1 MFSDSINSLINS
13 SNKGNAQSRVIEI
26 ERMLATYTDKI
37 SKAKE
42 TQQVNQPQ
50 SVEKAGELP
59 NFSTLLKAEP
69 VNGNYKYK
77 VIPPTGYSRGELNK
91 IVGDITKKYNIDE
104 KLVRA
109 IIKKESGFDP
119 NAKSGSGAIGL
130 MQLMPSTAKTLG
142 VLNPY
147 DPVQNVDGGVRHLK
161 FLMSKYNGNVVLA
174 LAAYNAGT
182 GSVHKYNGVP
192 PFKETQNYVRTI
204 LSNYLG
210 NAKEGA

>member
-1 MFSDSINSLINS
+1 MGS
-13 SNKGNAQSRVIEI
+13 AQSRVVEL
-26 ERMLATYTDKI
+26 ERMLTTYTDKI
-37 SKAKE
+37 NKAKE
-42 TQQVNQPQ
+42 AQQVNQSPNA
-50 SVEKAGELP
+50 EKSGELP
-59 NFSTLLKAEP
+59 NFSEILKAAP
-69 VNGNYKYK
+69 VSANFKYK

-91 IVGDITKKYNIDE
+91 IVGDIAKKYNIDE
-104 KLVRA
+104 KLVKA

-119 NAKSGSGAIGL
+119 NAKSGSGAVGL

-142 VLNPY
+142 VINPY

-182 GSVHKYNGVP
+182 GNVNKYNGVP